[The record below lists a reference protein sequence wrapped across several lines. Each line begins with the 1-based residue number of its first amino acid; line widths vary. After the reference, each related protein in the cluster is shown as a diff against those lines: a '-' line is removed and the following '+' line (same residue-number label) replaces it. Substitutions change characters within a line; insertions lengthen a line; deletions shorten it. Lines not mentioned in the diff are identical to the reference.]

1 MNTSNRK
8 WMILSVTSLGA
19 LLSALNFS
27 TLIIALPDLIT
38 GLHAS
43 LLQAMWIMLAYMVA
57 QTVAVLM
64 AGSLADRYGRKR
76 MYMFG
81 LIVFTIF
88 SLVSGFAPNAPM
100 LIIFRILQ
108 GIGGAMVMANSTAIV
123 ADAFPREEL
132 GRALGINIMVV
143 AVGQIIGPVLGGWLT
158 TEYGWEWTF
167 WFNVPFG
174 VLAIL
179 WGMWA
184 MGMKDVKREG
194 AAKKFDML
202 GSVLYV
208 IFMTGLLLG
217 LTWGPIQQWNSPV
230 VYISFVAFVIAFPIF
245 LRVEKRHPSALLH
258 LPLFKNIVFSLGI
271 VTATLNGLARMAVMF
286 MLIFYFQGALSYDAL
301 MAGILTIPLAAGML
315 LFSPLAGW
323 LGDRYGETTPATV
336 GIIFSFIGLVG
347 LAMDTGLHTPYWQL
361 AFWMTLISIGSGLF
375 NSPNSSSIMNAAGPK
390 YRGEASGIRSLTA
403 NLGMMLSVAFTIPL
417 VTQSIPREAM
427 LAIFSGTQVGLENPE
442 QSLSGFI
449 TGLHTVFWVMAAL
462 MVVAGFLSVMRAGR
476 IVKHEASPN
485 SVTPQ

>member
-1 MNTSNRK
+1 
-8 WMILSVTSLGA
+8 
-19 LLSALNFS
+19 
-27 TLIIALPDLIT
+27 
-38 GLHAS
+38 
-43 LLQAMWIMLAYMVA
+43 
-57 QTVAVLM
+57 
-64 AGSLADRYGRKR
+64 
-76 MYMFG
+76 
-81 LIVFTIF
+81 
-88 SLVSGFAPNAPM
+88 
-100 LIIFRILQ
+100 
-108 GIGGAMVMANSTAIV
+108 MANSTAIV

-158 TEYGWEWTF
+158 TGYGWEWTF

-230 VYISFVAFVIAFPIF
+230 VYISFLAFVIAFPIF

-323 LGDRYGETTPATV
+323 LGDRYGETTPATI

-375 NSPNSSSIMNAAGPK
+375 NSPNSSSIMNAAGPNTAVRHPG
-390 YRGEASGIRSLTA
+390 YVHSLRT
-403 NLGMMLSVAFTIPL
+403 
-417 VTQSIPREAM
+417 
-427 LAIFSGTQVGLENPE
+427 LA
-442 QSLSGFI
+442 
-449 TGLHTVFWVMAAL
+449 
-462 MVVAGFLSVMRAGR
+462 
-476 IVKHEASPN
+476 
-485 SVTPQ
+485 